1 MCEGAKQSRIHTSQA
16 REDYSVVDM
25 TVGFIIL
32 RIFRCLILLK
42 NVLKLKLLFIKNK
55 HTKVKGEKKKSQEYG
70 APTDFTP
77 SAGAPYGKGVL
88 VNDA

>member
-1 MCEGAKQSRIHTSQA
+1 M
-16 REDYSVVDM
+16 
-25 TVGFIIL
+25 
-32 RIFRCLILLK
+32 
-42 NVLKLKLLFIKNK
+42 NK

-77 SAGAPYGKGVL
+77 SAGTPYGKGVL